1 MSIVSLSAML
11 VRREPTSILPI
22 KKSESCSVISSAKSN
37 DSFTAYLLLVKDF
50 QIGTSDFVNL
60 QVGVL
65 VVNKIDQMTH
75 DNRQYL
81 CKLYKVH
88 KLYLAYSQLVL
99 ETFLFPQ
106 IYYRMQQAL
115 LKLVN
120 LFLYYS
126 LKRHLEGSR
135 FYLRNL
141 FCQ

>member
-1 MSIVSLSAML
+1 
-11 VRREPTSILPI
+11 
-22 KKSESCSVISSAKSN
+22 
-37 DSFTAYLLLVKDF
+37 
-50 QIGTSDFVNL
+50 
-60 QVGVL
+60 
-65 VVNKIDQMTH
+65 MTH

-135 FYLRNL
+135 FYLRDL